1 MRKVNFPGL
10 PGHPGHAVHASQ
22 SSSPGSLLSFETGN
36 VELSRGVVERT
47 ELFAIAVSFGSVAS
61 QISLPC
67 YMSHAS
73 IPAAVRAERG
83 LPDDLVRISAGVED
97 PLDLLRDLE
106 RAFFETAR
114 ELGLEGRLPRQ
125 GRAEESL
132 VKAVGGRER
141 ALEARVAQ
149 LEAELAKAKAGV
161 PSSSSR

>member
-1 MRKVNFPGL
+1 MEK
-10 PGHPGHAVHASQ
+10 
-22 SSSPGSLLSFETGN
+22 TK
-36 VELSRGVVERT
+36 
-47 ELFAIAVSFGSVAS
+47 LFAIAVSFGSVAS

-106 RAFFETAR
+106 RAFLETAT
-114 ELGLEGRLPRQ
+114 ELGLESSRLPAP

-132 VKAVGGRER
+132 LRAARGREQE
-141 ALEARVAQ
+141 LEARVAQ
-149 LEAELAKAKAGV
+149 LEAELARAKAGV
-161 PSSSSR
+161 PSSR